1 VVPVVE
7 EKRSE
12 YPMTAR
18 IALYITLAYLVGS
31 IPTAYLLS
39 RLLRGVDIRR
49 IGDGNVGALNTYRH
63 ISRWAGVL
71 VALLDIA
78 KGSAVTLLARHTG
91 LPIRWVLVVGAVAVL
106 GHDFMLYLGFHGG
119 QGMATIAGVL
129 LVVLPVP
136 TLAGIGIALFL
147 KYVAKQSFDMSGAIG
162 MGTIPLLA
170 WIAQKPLELVLY
182 PVLLLPT
189 VGIRKLMYIY
199 SDRRD
204 PSLRSG

>member
-1 VVPVVE
+1 
-7 EKRSE
+7 
-12 YPMTAR
+12 MTAQ
-18 IALYITLAYLVGS
+18 ITLYIALAYLVGS

-39 RLLRGVDIRR
+39 RLMRGVDIRR
-49 IGDGNVGALNTYRH
+49 VGDGNIGALNAYRH
-63 ISRWAGVL
+63 IGRWAGIL

-78 KGSAVTLLARHTG
+78 KGSAVTLLARHAG
-91 LPIRWVLVVGAVAVL
+91 LPIRWVLVIGAMAVL

-119 QGMATIAGVL
+119 QGMATITGVL

-147 KYVAKQSFDMSGAIG
+147 KYLAKRSFDMSGAIG
-162 MGTIPLLA
+162 MGAIPLLA
-170 WIAQKPLELVLY
+170 WITQEPLELVIY
-182 PVLLLPT
+182 PVILLPT

-199 SDRRD
+199 ADRRD